1 MSIGLNDFL
10 IEAQIFLLFDKDRKN
25 TEKNTELRRPLFKK
39 LRTAIEAASVFFSSK
54 IMRLCSSSK
63 ILQKYGWVFI
73 LN

>member
-25 TEKNTELRRPLFKK
+25 TEKNTELRRPLFEN

>member
-39 LRTAIEAASVFFSSK
+39 LRTAIEAASVCVL
-54 IMRLCSSSK
+54 R
-63 ILQKYGWVFI
+63 QKYCKNMGGYLF
-73 LN
+73 

>member
-25 TEKNTELRRPLFKK
+25 TEKNTELRRPLFEK